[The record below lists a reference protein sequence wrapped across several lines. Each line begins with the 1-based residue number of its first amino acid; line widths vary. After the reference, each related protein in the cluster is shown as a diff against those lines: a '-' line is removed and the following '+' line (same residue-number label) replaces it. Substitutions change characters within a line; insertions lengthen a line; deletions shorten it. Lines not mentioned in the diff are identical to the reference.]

1 MNVLHVITSR
11 MQNEKYFRE
20 KVEKQV
26 PRVIDCIELS
36 MYDKLHITNTLHMM
50 KWWISNSNRTFF
62 NTCQKYKKDNIYMYY
77 APSHRYICMT
87 WTYHCM
93 NIVEWQLCFC
103 TILQGLFTVDSHI
116 PYTGTNKGKHQNS
129 IALLLGK
136 VLNLIEY
143 ECKCI
148 MMYLLRRRYFACFVT
163 MINTT

>member
-1 MNVLHVITSR
+1 MS
-11 MQNEKYFRE
+11 
-20 KVEKQV
+20 KV
-26 PRVIDCIELS
+26 
-36 MYDKLHITNTLHMM
+36 
-50 KWWISNSNRTFF
+50 
-62 NTCQKYKKDNIYMYY
+62 QKEDNIYTYY
-77 APSHRYICMT
+77 APSHRYMRDLNISLYEYSGMT
-87 WTYHCM
+87 
-93 NIVEWQLCFC
+93 QLCFC

-116 PYTGTNKGKHQNS
+116 PCTGTNKGNTKNS

>member
-1 MNVLHVITSR
+1 MS
-11 MQNEKYFRE
+11 
-20 KVEKQV
+20 KV
-26 PRVIDCIELS
+26 
-36 MYDKLHITNTLHMM
+36 
-50 KWWISNSNRTFF
+50 
-62 NTCQKYKKDNIYMYY
+62 QKEDIIYSYN
-77 APSHRYICMT
+77 APSHRYMYDLNISLYEYSGMT
-87 WTYHCM
+87 
-93 NIVEWQLCFC
+93 QLCFC
-103 TILQGLFTVDSHI
+103 TILHGLFTVDSHI